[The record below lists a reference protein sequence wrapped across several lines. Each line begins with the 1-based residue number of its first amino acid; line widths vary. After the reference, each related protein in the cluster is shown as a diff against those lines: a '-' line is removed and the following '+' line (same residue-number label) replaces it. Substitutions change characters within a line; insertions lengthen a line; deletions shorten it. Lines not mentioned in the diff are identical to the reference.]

1 MTDPVALALI
11 AALVTLGSALI
22 RAWGR
27 RIASNAAAADLAS
40 NAAATVL
47 S

>member
-1 MTDPVALALI
+1 MSDPVALALI

-27 RIASNAAAADLAS
+27 RIASKIAADDLVAT
-40 NAAATVL
+40 AAATVL

>member
-1 MTDPVALALI
+1 MSDPVALALI

-27 RIASNAAAADLAS
+27 RIASNAAAAEIATT
-40 NAAATVL
+40 AAATVL